1 MWIPNSFII
10 GYMKFSRVFSVFF
23 LFYQAILMLIVA
35 YVINDV
41 LVSNVSNNSATS
53 AGGIILLS
61 LFGIFTIGN
70 IVWIV
75 F

>member
-1 MWIPNSFII
+1 
-10 GYMKFSRVFSVFF
+10 
-23 LFYQAILMLIVA
+23 MLIVA

-53 AGGIILLS
+53 TGGIILLS